1 MAHIVGVSCV
11 EEPSVFRVVVI
22 YRWGVQ
28 HALAECFVPRPVA
41 CSSCLLLGCRCHD
54 ADIVVFFA
62 SSPGSTFVEC
72 CGLIRYCLV
81 QFIQIDVRQK
91 RAEVSSLGRSEEH
104 TSELQSPD

>member
-62 SSPGSTFVEC
+62 SSPGSTFVERRCFC
-72 CGLIRYCLV
+72 CNCLV
-81 QFIQIDVRQK
+81 QFVQVDVCQ
-91 RAEVSSLGRSEEH
+91 ERSEEH
-104 TSELQSPD
+104 TSELQSHSDLVCR